1 MSITSWV
8 KRDDYPIRNAAP
20 HLWANPELACPVED
34 PWERRQVEG
43 EDRSRG
49 TTGNIILLVLFS
61 GLSVFGQVQPA
72 DSSITHPH
80 RTALIHAVVQPT
92 FIWATN
98 WYLLDQFWA
107 DISIKTLKNN
117 IENGWVWDE
126 DGFDVNQVGHPTQG
140 ALVYTAARAQ
150 GLGYWQSLAYPT
162 LSSLIWE
169 VGMENES
176 PSINDM
182 ITTPTSGAAF
192 GEIMHRMSVL
202 TLGENRTKPVWRQVL
217 SGVINPGGYGLN
229 RMIFGTSI
237 HQNYRYEPMPV
248 LAGISLGAGPGFEDD
263 SPENKTP
270 RRFARLNIVYGN
282 PFSKHKDFKPFDNF
296 MFIAVINVGREDY
309 VGEIYASG
317 MVFRL
322 HQYETSRHRATLGI
336 FQNYDF
342 MNNDDYKVSSSSI
355 GPGMMHDFT
364 VTKKL
369 SFRTQL
375 ATSFIFMGSAG
386 DTNDEIPADGS
397 EVRDYHFG
405 PGFSGKLITKASWAD
420 QGDLYFRLK
429 RYFIYVMGDAEIEG
443 FKNINILNVGFQA
456 RIFKAY
462 SLGGE
467 YGKVGRSVTY
477 LDESWRDTLQTGS
490 IYRFYIHYHI
500 AESLFKKS

>member
-1 MSITSWV
+1 M
-8 KRDDYPIRNAAP
+8 RNIRSVSRWDILIRP
-20 HLWANPELACPVED
+20 PEQLLWENPELV
-34 PWERRQVEG
+34 

-49 TTGNIILLVLFS
+49 PKGRHILLIVLFS
-61 GLSVFGQVQPA
+61 SLSVFAQVQTA

-80 RTALIHAVVQPT
+80 RTALIHALAQPT

-117 IENGWVWDE
+117 IEAGWVWDE

-162 LSSLIWE
+162 LASLIWE

-176 PSINDM
+176 PSVNDM
-182 ITTPTSGAAF
+182 ITTPTSGVAF
-192 GEIMHRMSVL
+192 GEIMHRMSIL
-202 TLGENRTKPVWRQVL
+202 TLGEGQVKPAWRQVL
-217 SGVINPGGYGLN
+217 AGVINPGGYGLN

-237 HQNYRYEPMPV
+237 HQNYRYELTPV

-270 RRFARLNIVYGN
+270 RRFARFNIVYGN
-282 PFSKHKDFKPFDNF
+282 PFSKHENFKPFDNF

-322 HQYETSRHRATLGI
+322 HQYEKRRHRATLGI

-364 VTKKL
+364 ITPNL

-375 ATSFIFMGSAG
+375 ATSLIFMGSAG
-386 DTNDEIPADGS
+386 DTNDEIPADGP
-397 EVRDYHFG
+397 ELRDYHFG
-405 PGFSGKLITKASWAD
+405 PGFSGKLITKISWAE
-420 QGDLYFRLK
+420 QGELYFRLK
-429 RYFIYVMGDAEIEG
+429 RYFIYVMGDDDIEG
-443 FKNINILNVGFQA
+443 FENINMLNVGFQA
-456 RIFKAY
+456 RILKSY

-477 LDESWRDTLQTGS
+477 LEDSWRDTLQTGS
-490 IYRFYIHYHI
+490 IYRFYLHYHI
-500 AESLFKKS
+500 LDTLFKKS

>member
-1 MSITSWV
+1 M
-8 KRDDYPIRNAAP
+8 
-20 HLWANPELACPVED
+20 
-34 PWERRQVEG
+34 
-43 EDRSRG
+43 
-49 TTGNIILLVLFS
+49 LLVGAFS
-61 GLSVFGQVQPA
+61 AVAQVQTA
-72 DSSITHPH
+72 DSSIAHPH
-80 RTALIHAVVQPT
+80 RNALLHTLVQPT

-98 WYLLDQFWA
+98 WYLLNQSWA
-107 DISIKTLKNN
+107 DISIQTLKNN
-117 IENGWVWDE
+117 MENGWVWDD

-150 GLGYWQSLAYPT
+150 GLDYWQSLAYPT
-162 LSSLIWE
+162 LASLIWE

-176 PSINDM
+176 PSVNDM
-182 ITTPTSGAAF
+182 ITTPTSGVAF

-202 TLGENRTKPVWRQVL
+202 TLGEKRIKPVWHQVL

-229 RMIFGTSI
+229 RIIFGTSF
-237 HQNYRYEPMPV
+237 HQNYRYEPTPV

-270 RRFARLNIVYGN
+270 RRFARINIIYGN
-282 PFSKHKDFKPFDNF
+282 PFSKYKNFKPFDNF
-296 MFIAVINVGREDY
+296 MFVAIINVGREDY

-322 HQYETSRHRATLGI
+322 HQHETRRHRATLGI

-355 GPGMMHDFT
+355 GPGIMHDYAISP
-364 VTKKL
+364 KL
-369 SFRTQL
+369 SFRNQL

-386 DTNDEIPADGS
+386 DTSDEIPEDGIA
-397 EVRDYHFG
+397 VRDYHFG
-405 PGFSGKLITKASWAD
+405 PGFSGKVMIKVNWAER
-420 QGDLYFRLK
+420 GDLYFRLK
-429 RYFIYVMGDAEIEG
+429 RYFIYVMGDDEIEG
-443 FKNINILNVGFQA
+443 FENINILNMGFQA
-456 RIFKAY
+456 RILKSY

-500 AESLFKKS
+500 AETLFKK

>member
-1 MSITSWV
+1 MRRFPLLGLIMLISSMS
-8 KRDDYPIRNAAP
+8 
-20 HLWANPELACPVED
+20 
-34 PWERRQVEG
+34 
-43 EDRSRG
+43 
-49 TTGNIILLVLFS
+49 LVAQ
-61 GLSVFGQVQPA
+61 GQPA
-72 DSSITHPH
+72 DSSITHPY
-80 RTALIHAVVQPT
+80 RNALIHSLAQPT

-107 DISIKTLKNN
+107 DISMKTLQNN

-126 DGFDVNQVGHPTQG
+126 DTFDVNQVGHPTQG
-140 ALVYTAARAQ
+140 ALVYTAVRSQ

-169 VGMENES
+169 IGMENES

-182 ITTPTSGAAF
+182 ITTPTSGVAF
-192 GEIMHRMSVL
+192 GEIMHRISIL
-202 TLGENRTKPVWRQVL
+202 TLGEGRVKPVWRQVL
-217 SGVINPGGYGLN
+217 SSVINPGGYGLN
-229 RMIFGTSI
+229 RLIFGTSI
-237 HQNYRYEPMPV
+237 HQNYRYEPTPV
-248 LAGISLGAGPGFEDD
+248 FAGISLGAGPGFEDD

-270 RRFARLNIVYGN
+270 RRFIRFNIVYGD
-282 PFSKHKDFKPFDNF
+282 PFSKHQNFKPFDNF
-296 MFIAVINVGREDY
+296 MFIAILNAGRRDY

-322 HQYETSRHRATLGI
+322 HQYESKQHRSTLGI

-355 GPGMMHDFT
+355 GPGMMHDITLNSEF
-364 VTKKL
+364 

-375 ATSFIFMGSAG
+375 AASFIFMGSAG
-386 DTNDEIPADGS
+386 DTQDEMPDAGP

-405 PGFSGKLITKASWAD
+405 PGFSGKLITRVNWAER
-420 QGDLYFRLK
+420 GDLYLRLK
-429 RYFIYVMGDAEIEG
+429 RYFIYVMGDDEVEG
-443 FKNINILNVGFQA
+443 FENINILNVGFQA
-456 RIFKAY
+456 RVLKSY

-500 AESLFKKS
+500 ADTLFKKA